1 MKWIMAGYMPFA
13 TGESSEF
20 MDMIWLLKKVITPP
34 DYRSILD
41 IPTAKNLQEMAKLK
55 VIV

>member
-1 MKWIMAGYMPFA
+1 MAGYMPFA